1 MHQNS
6 SPAGVDPREGSLGES
21 AISDEPTDRQDST
34 ESAQGSSPHNPDGPA
49 AAPEPPTAPADLN
62 RQLLLYTL
70 ARVGL
75 FVVLCA
81 ILIVAHVPFVVAPV
95 IAIVVALPLSMV
107 LFRNWSQRVSAGLAA
122 RTAAR
127 KATRD
132 DLRARLRGEF
142 NADEPDAD
150 SEPEDKG

>member
-1 MHQNS
+1 M
-6 SPAGVDPREGSLGES
+6 GPRQGSLGES
-21 AISDEPTDRQDST
+21 AISDEPTDRQDSM

-49 AAPEPPTAPADLN
+49 AAPELPTPPADLN
-62 RQLLLYTL
+62 RQLVLYTL

-81 ILIVAHVPFVVAPV
+81 ILIIAHVPVLVAPV

-107 LFRNWSQRVSAGLAA
+107 LLRSWSQRVSAGLAA

-132 DLRARLRGEF
+132 DLRSRLRGEF
-142 NADEPDAD
+142 AAEEPEHD
-150 SEPEDKG
+150 SHEEDKG